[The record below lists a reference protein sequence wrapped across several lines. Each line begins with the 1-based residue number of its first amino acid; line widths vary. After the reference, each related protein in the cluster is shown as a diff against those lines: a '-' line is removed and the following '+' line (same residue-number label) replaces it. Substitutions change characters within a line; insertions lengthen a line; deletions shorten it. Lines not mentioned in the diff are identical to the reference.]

1 MSVNADSLNGFKET
15 LINTRE
21 TIERETKEFLQKTSL
36 VSDDES
42 VGIGGLIVTA
52 ITQETITKKQT
63 LTNNPVENGVIVSDH
78 VIKDP
83 TIISMVVEVGDTEIL
98 LNQKINQVNRRL
110 LNALPK
116 IETFIPPRTQTQLTK
131 ISALILQA
139 EDQLNQIEN
148 ILDSGINVF
157 QVFSRSINQESNQE
171 AYYLYFDY
179 LFNTARPVQ
188 IQTKYKI
195 YDDMVL
201 VSLPEQRT
209 DEFSTIFN
217 LTFQQATFAKTE
229 FVPVK
234 KYTKNPKGQA
244 KTQTADKKSNGK
256 QQGRQKLISL
266 LSTLRGG

>member
-1 MSVNADSLNGFKET
+1 MSVNVDSLNGFKET

-52 ITQETITKKQT
+52 ITQEAITKKQT
-63 LTNNPVENGVIVSDH
+63 LTSNPVENGVVVSDH

-83 TIISMVVEVGDTEIL
+83 IIISLVVEAGDTEIL
-98 LNQKINQVNRRL
+98 LNQKINQVNRRILSAQSEIDAL
-110 LNALPK
+110 LP
-116 IETFIPPRTQTQLTK
+116 ERTQTQLTK
-131 ISALILQA
+131 MSSLVLQA
-139 EDQLNQIEN
+139 EDQLNEIEN

-209 DEFSTIFN
+209 DEFKTIFN
-217 LTFQQATFAKTE
+217 LTFQQVTFAKTE

-234 KYTKNPKGQA
+234 NYTKNPSGQA
-244 KTQTADKKSNGK
+244 KTQTSDKKSNGK
-256 QQGRQKLISL
+256 QQGEQKSISL
-266 LSTLRGG
+266 LSTLFGD